1 MDSLRHTPRLTPE
14 DVLKVV
20 PGMFWDHDC
29 VMLPGLG
36 GFVCNPRSAWYDEAK
51 RQIVPPSR
59 DVLFNPRLTTNDGVV
74 ANELM
79 AKHGLPYG
87 EALKAVESLV
97 DHVLAGLDKGETVEM
112 PGLGKL
118 YREEDQQLRF
128 MADVEFEQ
136 MLQSFGH
143 ASIPLAAREAVR
155 VDVAPKAAPVPMASL
170 KNEEPREAQSASTG
184 DTPVIPFRVKLGR
197 AAAAVAIPLTLAGAY
212 LLAEPAGTET
222 LLGSNPLWNA
232 APVTA
237 TYAPTDRYAA
247 LDAWEMVDEASGETV
262 SEFVARTQWEGL
274 LEYDLVAGRPAA
286 GGVRVWVPAAPE
298 PAPESA
304 SEPTREVM
312 SESAPETMPTPV
324 VEPVVDEPTT
334 PEVEAP
340 VVAPEPQPEPVVK
353 PVVAE
358 VHFLIVGG
366 AFGVPANAEK
376 LAQSMKAEG
385 FETSLHFQS
394 HNQLTIVAMGG
405 YATEEA
411 ARVALEEARAK
422 GHQKAWL
429 KRL

>member
-1 MDSLRHTPRLTPE
+1 MDSLRHAPRLAPK
-14 DVLKVV
+14 DVLKVL
-20 PGMFWDHDC
+20 PSMFWDHDC

-79 AKHGLPYG
+79 AKHGLSYG

-97 DHVLAGLDKGETVEM
+97 DHILEGLDKGQTVEM

-118 YREEDQQLRF
+118 YREDDQQLRF
-128 MADVEFEQ
+128 MADVEFEK

-143 ASIPLAAREAVR
+143 ASIPLVAREAVD
-155 VDVAPKAAPVPMASL
+155 VDFAPKTASVPVVVQ
-170 KNEEPREAQSASTG
+170 EEPKVKQTGPTG

-212 LLAEPAGTET
+212 LLAEPAGTDT

-237 TYAPTDRYAA
+237 TYVPTDRHAS
-247 LDAWEMVDEASGETV
+247 LEAWETDDEVLGETV

-274 LEYDLVAGRPAA
+274 LEYDLAAGRPAA

-298 PAPESA
+298 
-304 SEPTREVM
+304 T
-312 SESAPETMPTPV
+312 APETRSTPAE
-324 VEPVVDEPTT
+324 EPAVDEPTT
-334 PEVEAP
+334 PAVTASA
-340 VVAPEPQPEPVVK
+340 VAPEPQPKPEVK
-353 PVVAE
+353 PAAVE
-358 VHFLIVGG
+358 VNFLIVGG
-366 AFGVPANAEK
+366 AFGVPTNAEK
-376 LAQSMKAEG
+376 LAESMKAEG
-385 FETSLHFQS
+385 FKTSLHFQS

-411 ARVALEEARAK
+411 ARIALEEARAK

>member
-1 MDSLRHTPRLTPE
+1 MDSLRHAPRLTPE
-14 DVLKVV
+14 DVLKVL

-155 VDVAPKAAPVPMASL
+155 VDVAPKAAPVPMAAL
-170 KNEEPREAQSASTG
+170 KNEEPRATQSASTG

-212 LLAEPAGTET
+212 LLTEPAGTET

-237 TYAPTDRYAA
+237 TYAPTDRHAA
-247 LDAWEMVDEASGETV
+247 LDAWKSVDEASGETV

-286 GGVRVWVPAAPE
+286 GGVRVWVPTAPE

-304 SEPTREVM
+304 SEPTREVT
-312 SESAPETMPTPV
+312 SESAPETLPTPV
-324 VEPVVDEPTT
+324 VEPVVEEPTK
-334 PEVEAP
+334 
-340 VVAPEPQPEPVVK
+340 PVVK

>member
-1 MDSLRHTPRLTPE
+1 MDSLRHAPRLAPK
-14 DVLKVV
+14 DVLKVL
-20 PGMFWDHDC
+20 PSMFWDHDC

-59 DVLFNPRLTTNDGVV
+59 DVLFNSRLTTNDGVV

-79 AKHGLPYG
+79 AKHGLSYG
-87 EALKAVESLV
+87 EALKTVESLV
-97 DHVLAGLDKGETVEM
+97 DHILEGLDKGQTVEM

-118 YREEDQQLRF
+118 YREDDQQLRF
-128 MADVEFEQ
+128 MADVEFEK

-143 ASIPLAAREAVR
+143 ASIPLVAREAVD
-155 VDVAPKAAPVPMASL
+155 VDFAPKTASVPMVVQ
-170 KNEEPREAQSASTG
+170 EEPKVKQTAPTS

-212 LLAEPAGTET
+212 LLAEPAGTDT

-237 TYAPTDRYAA
+237 TYVPTDRHAS
-247 LDAWEMVDEASGETV
+247 LEAWETDDEVLGETV

-274 LEYDLVAGRPAA
+274 LEYDLAAGRPAA

-298 PAPESA
+298 
-304 SEPTREVM
+304 T
-312 SESAPETMPTPV
+312 APETRSTPAE
-324 VEPVVDEPTT
+324 EPAVDEPTIPAVT
-334 PEVEAP
+334 ASA
-340 VVAPEPQPEPVVK
+340 VAPEPQPKPEVK
-353 PVVAE
+353 PAAVE
-358 VHFLIVGG
+358 VNFLIVGG
-366 AFGVPANAEK
+366 AFGVPTNAEK
-376 LAQSMKAEG
+376 LAESMKAEG

-411 ARVALEEARAK
+411 ARIALEEARAK